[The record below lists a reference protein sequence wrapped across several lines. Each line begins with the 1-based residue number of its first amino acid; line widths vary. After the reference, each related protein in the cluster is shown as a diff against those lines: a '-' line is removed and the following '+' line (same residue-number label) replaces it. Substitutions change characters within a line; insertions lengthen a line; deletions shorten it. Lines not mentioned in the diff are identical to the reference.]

1 MQKYLLTAFLIFGFF
16 IANAQDRQE
25 LIRRAQILAKS
36 AGVDLNRDSRHSS
49 RFNHMEPRSPEFRGA
64 IKQRLDRIDYVQV
77 DTTTGATSS
86 LGNSIFE
93 YNSNNQITKATLNL
107 NLGFPIN
114 TVPLL
119 VFYFN
124 YENNRIVNGVVEKL
138 DFNTFQLEKFEKN
151 TLNYNTNGLINRIV
165 VDRYDRVLSDY
176 KLFEMET
183 RGFDVEGRLTQDTF
197 FNLNIG
203 NGIMEPN
210 ERYEITYNPHGLE
223 QDYRGYVYENN
234 SSTWRN
240 LDREFYIY
248 DANNYIQQYTYQ
260 KWEEGQM
267 AFLNKLQKNYLFNMI
282 GGIDRV
288 TTSKWDSIANVWS
301 NVEKSEFVNDN
312 NFSREDLLLP
322 FHYDAMFMQGE
333 DNNSF
338 LDYRLFNNLVKYET
352 FFEWDNSDNNWNY
365 LEKYTYIYSEHVV
378 INTEDSKLE
387 GVSFYPNPVESSLYI
402 RNQKGAG
409 IFELFNVQGQKI
421 IHQEVVGDAQ
431 VDLSQQMSGFYFY
444 KMMIGGKSATGKLV
458 KN

>member
-1 MQKYLLTAFLIFGFF
+1 MQKYLLAAFLIFGFF
-16 IANAQDRQE
+16 ISNAQDRQE

-49 RFNHMEPRSPEFRGA
+49 RFNHMELRSPEFRGA

-267 AFLNKLQKNYLFNMI
+267 AFLNKLQKNYLFNMM

-444 KMMIGGKSATGKLV
+444 KMMIGGKSATGKLL